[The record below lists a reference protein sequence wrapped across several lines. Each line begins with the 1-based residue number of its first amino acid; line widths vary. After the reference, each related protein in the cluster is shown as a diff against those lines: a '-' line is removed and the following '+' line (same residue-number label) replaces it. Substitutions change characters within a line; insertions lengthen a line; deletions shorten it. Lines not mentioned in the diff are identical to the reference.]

1 MPRTKKSST
10 LAARDTYHVVGPS
23 GSDLDVKGEAPHALV
38 VAQGRAERW
47 GSEVTLTVERRSLFG
62 PSAMLYR
69 VDRTSDGMVYTTTTN
84 AED

>member
-1 MPRTKKSST
+1 MPRTQKSST
-10 LAARDTYHVVGPS
+10 LAARDTYHVVGPT
-23 GSDLDVKGEAPHALV
+23 GELAVKGEAPHALV

-62 PSAMLYR
+62 PVAKLYR
-69 VDRTSDGMVYTTTTN
+69 VDRTQDGAVYTTTTN